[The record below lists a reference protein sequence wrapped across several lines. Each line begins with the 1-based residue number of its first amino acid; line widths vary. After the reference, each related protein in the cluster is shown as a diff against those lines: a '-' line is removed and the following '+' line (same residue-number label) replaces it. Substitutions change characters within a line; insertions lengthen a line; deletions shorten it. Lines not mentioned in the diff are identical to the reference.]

1 MKVTLEER
9 EIASSDTLTGLLCSR
24 LATHVKTKVKNS
36 KKHSHWSLKFVEANL
51 GQVAAIMQ
59 LNSHIKPDL
68 EFLEADK
75 TLLGSENNFC
85 LATNDESKQQGA
97 YLYFDTNNCTYI
109 RSGKVTGRSFAKRHS
124 EHCKG
129 AKLTLQT
136 ANRLGFTRDIHRMRR
151 NLQLRDLGRAALR
164 ISNSWLPVVS
174 TAN

>member
-24 LATHVKTKVKNS
+24 LATQVKTKVKDS
-36 KKHSHWSLKFVEANL
+36 KKHSHWSLKYVAANL

-59 LNSHIKPDL
+59 LNGHIKSDL

-85 LATNDESKQQGA
+85 LATNDESKQEGA
-97 YLYFDTNNCTYI
+97 YLYFDTNN
-109 RSGKVTGRSFAKRHS
+109 GKIMGCSFAKRHS
-124 EHCKG
+124 EDCKG
-129 AKLTLQT
+129 AKLTTTDSQSS
-136 ANRLGFTRDIHRMRR
+136 RF
-151 NLQLRDLGRAALR
+151 
-164 ISNSWLPVVS
+164 SNSWLPVVS